1 MQALRETPAD
11 HSDAIAQFK
20 LQLENQVSRRA
31 SLAERYVVSIIYIW
45 KAKNMNKYFNFINI
59 TCFLRD
65 KKKLEYSEGCYRMYS

>member
-31 SLAERYVVSIIYIW
+31 KLAERYVVSIIYIL
-45 KAKNMNKYFNFINI
+45 KAKAQTKISISLTLLPFYVI
-59 TCFLRD
+59 
-65 KKKLEYSEGCYRMYS
+65 KKIRA